1 MGKTRHVGKRMSQ
14 RGIRQSLIDLTLG
27 FGVKTKNGRVVL
39 NKQGLEELLEQ
50 LKDMEQTVQEALK
63 KGGIVLVCDE
73 EVLVTTYRVDS
84 YHRQTTKNRSLS

>member
-50 LKDMEQTVQEALK
+50 LKDMQETVQEALK
-63 KGGIVLVCDE
+63 KGGIVLVHDDQT
-73 EVLVTTYRVDS
+73 LVTTYRLDS
-84 YHRQTTKNRSLS
+84 YHRQTSKI